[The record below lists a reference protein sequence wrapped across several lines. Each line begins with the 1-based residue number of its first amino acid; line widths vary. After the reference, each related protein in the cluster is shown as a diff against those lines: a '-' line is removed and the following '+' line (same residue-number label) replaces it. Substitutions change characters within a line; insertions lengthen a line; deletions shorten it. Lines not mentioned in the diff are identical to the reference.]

1 MLKSS
6 KNQTLPLDQS
16 LYQEISEVEASQY
29 QGGEISYELTHVFQ
43 QKFVVPSQT
52 KIIIFAA

>member
-1 MLKSS
+1 MPKSS
-6 KNQTLPLDQS
+6 KNQILPLAQS

-29 QGGEISYELTHVFQ
+29 QGGAIFHELTHVFQ
-43 QKFVVPSQT
+43 EKSVVPSQT

>member
-1 MLKSS
+1 MVKSP

-16 LYQEISEVEASQY
+16 LYQEISEVAASQY
-29 QGGEISYELTHVFQ
+29 QGGAISNELTQVVQ
-43 QKFVVPSQT
+43 QKSVVPSQT

>member
-29 QGGEISYELTHVFQ
+29 QGGAISHELTHVFQ
-43 QKFVVPSQT
+43 HKSVVPSQT